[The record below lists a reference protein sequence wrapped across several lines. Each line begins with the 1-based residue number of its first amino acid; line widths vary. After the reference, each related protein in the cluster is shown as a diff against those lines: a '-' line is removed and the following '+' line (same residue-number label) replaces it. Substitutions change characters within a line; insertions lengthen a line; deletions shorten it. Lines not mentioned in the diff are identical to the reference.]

1 MTSAPI
7 SWTHAGPSGTAPARR
22 LDGSGDFS
30 SLHTFDSEEN

>member
-7 SWTHAGPSGTAPARR
+7 SWTHTGPSGTTHIRR
-22 LDGSGDFS
+22 LDGSVDFS